1 MEYLTFLFDNGN
13 KYQTINLER
22 SAVSVFNEYV
32 NGLPVGKHPQI
43 WFLVYAGLYS
53 STKWPPFTKG
63 QTSILN
69 WVLKLNPLNQKI
81 KKQ

>member
-43 WFLVYAGLYS
+43 WYLVYAGLYS
-53 STKWPPFTKG
+53 STK
-63 QTSILN
+63 
-69 WVLKLNPLNQKI
+69 
-81 KKQ
+81 